1 MKVNQTQSLLSH
13 LRKLLVPLICAAALG
28 ACSETEFL
36 FHTAKRVGASDSG
49 KAASTL
55 YKVGNPYQIQGV
67 WYYPKVDYDYEET
80 GIASW
85 YGPGFD
91 GKLTANGE
99 LYDMNELSAAHR
111 TLPLPSF
118 VRVTNLQNGRS
129 LVLRVNDRGPFAHG
143 RILDASRRAAQLLG
157 FQTNGTAR
165 VRVQV
170 LADESRAVAARLQ
183 GNATLASIGSPITS
197 DAMPKAIVSQKSIA
211 PPLGGESSAPQVN
224 APPRVTVA
232 SKPSIERSD
241 GATPTTGIVSVTPI
255 SPTNVYVQAGAYASY
270 DNANRV
276 RATLSSLGK
285 VKLTSRLINGKDLF
299 RVRVGPIAAL
309 ADADQILERVIRS
322 GYPDARIIVD

>member
-1 MKVNQTQSLLSH
+1 
-13 LRKLLVPLICAAALG
+13 
-28 ACSETEFL
+28 
-36 FHTAKRVGASDSG
+36 
-49 KAASTL
+49 
-55 YKVGNPYQIQGV
+55 
-67 WYYPKVDYDYEET
+67 
-80 GIASW
+80 
-85 YGPGFD
+85 
-91 GKLTANGE
+91 
-99 LYDMNELSAAHR
+99 
-111 TLPLPSF
+111 
-118 VRVTNLQNGRS
+118 
-129 LVLRVNDRGPFAHG
+129 
-143 RILDASRRAAQLLG
+143 
-157 FQTNGTAR
+157 
-165 VRVQV
+165 
-170 LADESRAVAARLQ
+170 
-183 GNATLASIGSPITS
+183 
-197 DAMPKAIVSQKSIA
+197 MPKAIVSQKSIA